1 MAMNFNEHLKRIRAV
16 SKTTQQDLAD
26 YLSISVQSVSK
37 WEKGTSYPSIEF
49 LPKIA
54 EFYSCSVNAFFSD
67 YELQAFEQFAPLDKD
82 QEILLLQ
89 ALLKQ
94 TGIFKDLREKEESE
108 EYIEPEETLPI
119 ESLFLPALY
128 NLLKENDVFT
138 CAKIQ
143 INLGVGY
150 GLAARILDAMEK
162 MGIVVFDE
170 EEKTRIVIKDK
181 IDLLLPYFAYN
192 KIPFNGS
199 IKA

>member
-1 MAMNFNEHLKRIRAV
+1 MELKFNEHLKRIRQV

-26 YLSISVQSVSK
+26 YLNVSVQSVSK
-37 WEKGTSYPSIEF
+37 WEKGSALPSIEY
-49 LPKIA
+49 LPKMA

-82 QEILLLQ
+82 QEIMLLE

-94 TGIFKDLREKEESE
+94 TGIFKDLREKEEKD

-128 NLLKENDVFT
+128 DLLKDSDTFN
-138 CAKIQ
+138 CAKLQ
-143 INLGVGY
+143 INLGIGY
-150 GLAARILDAMEK
+150 ALAARIVEALEN
-162 MGIVVFDE
+162 MGIIVFNK
-170 EEKTRIVIKDK
+170 EEKVRYVVKEK
-181 IDLLLPYFAYN
+181 VDLLIPYFVYN
-192 KIPFNGS
+192 KTPFKGE